1 MKAVRSITLPRRVLI
16 GHDVLDEVGTVCGE
30 LDLGGSLVVAYDKG
44 TLKAAGAK
52 VLDVLRNDGFTVTA
66 FEVTEGGPPDVDA
79 LQNTARDHGAIV
91 AVGGGR
97 VIDVSKAAGFMA
109 AIPFVSSPTAASHD
123 GIASAQASLIE
134 EGQRHS
140 IAAVPPVAIV
150 ADTAVIAKAPPRLYR
165 AGCGDIIS
173 NFTAVLDW
181 QLARRLHNEYY
192 GEYAANLALM
202 SATMLMENADIV
214 ATTNEEGLS
223 IVLEALISNSVAMSI
238 SGSSR
243 PCSGGEH
250 LFSHALD
257 SFAKRPALHGEQ
269 VALGTIICT
278 YLHGEDWETVRDAL
292 ACIGAP
298 VTAKEAGLTDKEI
311 VKALLMAPKLRK
323 RFTILHTGITEKA
336 ARRAAEATGVIA
348 GGGR

>member
-66 FEVTEGGPPDVDA
+66 FEVTDGGPADVDA

-109 AIPFVSSPTAASHD
+109 AIPFVSIPTAASHD

-140 IAAVPPVAIV
+140 LAAIPPVAIV

-192 GEYAANLALM
+192 G
-202 SATMLMENADIV
+202 
-214 ATTNEEGLS
+214 
-223 IVLEALISNSVAMSI
+223 
-238 SGSSR
+238 
-243 PCSGGEH
+243 
-250 LFSHALD
+250 
-257 SFAKRPALHGEQ
+257 
-269 VALGTIICT
+269 
-278 YLHGEDWETVRDAL
+278 
-292 ACIGAP
+292 
-298 VTAKEAGLTDKEI
+298 
-311 VKALLMAPKLRK
+311 
-323 RFTILHTGITEKA
+323 
-336 ARRAAEATGVIA
+336 
-348 GGGR
+348 